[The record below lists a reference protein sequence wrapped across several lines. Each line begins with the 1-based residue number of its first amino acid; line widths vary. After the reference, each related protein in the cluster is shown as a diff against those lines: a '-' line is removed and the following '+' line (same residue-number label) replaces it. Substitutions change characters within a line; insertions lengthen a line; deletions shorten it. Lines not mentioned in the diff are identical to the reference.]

1 MHAHPITASRRKPT
15 TPSKVRDAY
24 LSADTHPL
32 WGQAPRW
39 WAPRIVRAP
48 YRAALGSL
56 ITGAAIYTTGVLA
69 SYKAGTGQPWRSW
82 PERTYLQYC
91 EVCTRIE
98 DFQSQP
104 FRADFILDGSPATYL
119 ADCIADRDDGTT
131 VCSEVKAHF
140 PLRGKWPFDIHR
152 VAWANLREYRYARK
166 LDAVGEIL
174 ADLGIG
180 FEIIV
185 ASRLHFPP
193 AMVQNIDLVLRSRR
207 ITVEGRDLSIMARAL
222 SAGHPVAFGSLSD
235 ALGGGPAA
243 TGKICALHARRF
255 LSIDFESEIGPDSE
269 VIPVIPRLGGRPVS
283 MNSLWSRDDD

>member
-1 MHAHPITASRRKPT
+1 MHTHPITGARRKPA
-15 TPSKVRDAY
+15 PPAKVRDAC
-24 LSADTHPL
+24 LPADTHAF
-32 WGQAPRW
+32 WGQTPRW
-39 WAPRIVRAP
+39 RAARIVRTP

-119 ADCIADRDDGTT
+119 ADCIADCDDGTT
-131 VCSEVKAHF
+131 VCSEVKDRF
-140 PLRGKWPFDIHR
+140 PLKGKWPFDIHA
-152 VAWANLREYRYARK
+152 VAWADLKEYRYARK
-166 LDAVGEIL
+166 LYAVGEIL
-174 ADLGIG
+174 AELGID
-180 FEIIV
+180 FDIVV

-193 AMVQNIDLVLRSRR
+193 VMVHNIDLVLRSRR
-207 ITVEGRDLSIMARAL
+207 ITVEGCDLSIMGSAL
-222 SAGHPVAFGSLSD
+222 SVERPVAFGSLCD

-243 TGKICALHARRF
+243 IGKVCALHARRF
-255 LSIDFESEIGPDSE
+255 LSIDFKSEIGPDSE
-269 VIPVIPRLGGRPVS
+269 VVPVIPRPGGRLVS
-283 MNSLWSRDDD
+283 MNSLWSRNDD